1 MTGPG
6 STLTRK
12 SRMWLPCLFGWGV
25 LVNLLGPALESRLF
39 GGEGGGLAKTIVAQL
54 SNPFGDF
61 GIVGGAFVFSTL
73 AVAGVSFGYFWRQDH
88 YHTIRDWL
96 NKEERGDV
104 AEEELAEAE
113 TREAT

>member
-1 MTGPG
+1 M
-6 STLTRK
+6 
-12 SRMWLPCLFGWGV
+12 
-25 LVNLLGPALESRLF
+25 NLLGPALESRLF

-88 YHTIRDWL
+88 HHTIRDWL